1 MSIKYIWPVDMLTLL
16 RVTWH
21 RYRALGAIWVIWR
34 IGKEIT
40 YLIKP
45 LGRILVILIAPLFR
59 LLVGMLYPFYRI
71 ARAFVYFAADRGVAW
86 GYFEQATLRD
96 VRLGISNW
104 DLWGRMGIWEV
115 RRRYRRTVLG
125 PFWATLS
132 MAIFIGS
139 LGFLYAKL
147 WNQDDA
153 NYLPYLTTGFLAWM
167 PISAMVAESGMVLI
181 SASGILQQMRQPY
194 TMFVCAMICRN
205 IVVFGHH
212 MVVYILVVL
221 AFDVPVN
228 WYTPLALIGIML
240 LIVNAVWVG
249 LLLGAVCARYRDI
262 QPLIGNM
269 LQILLFITPI
279 FYPAEMLGRRGII
292 IAQGNPFYHFVEV
305 IRTPL
310 LGKAPAMVSYIFVAA
325 ITVVG
330 WLVMLLVYRRIRRR
344 ICYWV

>member
-1 MSIKYIWPVDMLTLL
+1 MVAIGREGIVGMSIKYIWPVDMLTLL

-147 WNQDDA
+147 WNQDVA

-167 PISAMVAESGMVLI
+167 PISAMVAESGMV
-181 SASGILQQMRQPY
+181 
-194 TMFVCAMICRN
+194 
-205 IVVFGHH
+205 
-212 MVVYILVVL
+212 
-221 AFDVPVN
+221 
-228 WYTPLALIGIML
+228 
-240 LIVNAVWVG
+240 
-249 LLLGAVCARYRDI
+249 
-262 QPLIGNM
+262 
-269 LQILLFITPI
+269 
-279 FYPAEMLGRRGII
+279 
-292 IAQGNPFYHFVEV
+292 
-305 IRTPL
+305 
-310 LGKAPAMVSYIFVAA
+310 
-325 ITVVG
+325 
-330 WLVMLLVYRRIRRR
+330 
-344 ICYWV
+344 